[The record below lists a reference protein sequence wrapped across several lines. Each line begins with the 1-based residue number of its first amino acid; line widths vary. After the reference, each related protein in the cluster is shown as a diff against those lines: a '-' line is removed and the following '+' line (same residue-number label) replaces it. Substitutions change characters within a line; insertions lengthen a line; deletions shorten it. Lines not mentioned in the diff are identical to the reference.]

1 MKCFAWCLVP
11 ALLAG
16 CATAPRPLQG
26 EYASV
31 VPAQASAR
39 SEGVRVRWGG
49 SIVGVETR
57 AAETCFEVLGR
68 SLDVQARPRTVDAS
82 QGRFLACR
90 SGFYD
95 PAVFA
100 KGRDITVTGTL
111 RGHETRNV
119 GKYPYDYPRVESDAV
134 YLWPKRSDIIVDYR
148 PGPIFYS
155 SPFGFGYSRPVLIH
169 RPRLHRHR

>member
-1 MKCFAWCLVP
+1 MKRVAWCLFP
-11 ALLAG
+11 LLLAG

-31 VPAQASAR
+31 VPAQASDGA
-39 SEGVRVRWGG
+39 EGVRVRWGG
-49 SIVGVETR
+49 RIVGVETR
-57 AAETCFEVLGR
+57 AAESCFEVLGR
-68 SLDVQARPRTVDAS
+68 DLDGQARPRRVDAS

-111 RGHETRNV
+111 KGHETRNV
-119 GKYPYDYPRVESDAV
+119 GDYPYDYPRVDSDTI
-134 YLWPKRSDIIVDYR
+134 YLWPKRSDVIVDYR
-148 PGPIFYS
+148 PGPFFYA
-155 SPFGFGYSRPVLIH
+155 SPFGFGYTRPILIH
-169 RPRLHRHR
+169 HPRHRRHH